1 MTNHLV
7 TPNKRTS
14 VIGTAHFVTPL
25 LDRIQKESKQEFV
38 EMQQAFELMG
48 WAGLPEELKIEIY
61 NDVKFMVQELKG
73 YYSSCDPF
81 VRRRQETVH
90 YWVSS
95 YKDGICSLNAAIK
108 ALKIR
113 QLA

>member
-1 MTNHLV
+1 MTNQLA
-7 TPNKRTS
+7 TSNKNASITET
-14 VIGTAHFVTPL
+14 IQFVTPL

>member
-1 MTNHLV
+1 MTNHLI
-7 TPNKRTS
+7 TPNKKAS
-14 VIGTAHFVTPL
+14 KIGTTHFAIPL

-48 WAGLPEELKIEIY
+48 WDALPEELKIEIY
-61 NDVKFMVQELKG
+61 NDVKSMVQELKG
-73 YYSSCDPF
+73 YFSSCDPF
-81 VRRRQETVH
+81 VLRRRDTVH
-90 YWVSS
+90 YWVSC
-95 YKDGICSLNAAIK
+95 YQDGICSLKTAIN